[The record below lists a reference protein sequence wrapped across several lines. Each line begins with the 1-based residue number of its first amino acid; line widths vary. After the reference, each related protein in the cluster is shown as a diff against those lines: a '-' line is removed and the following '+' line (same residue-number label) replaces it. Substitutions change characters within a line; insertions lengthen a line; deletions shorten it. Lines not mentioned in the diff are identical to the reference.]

1 MTWVTLGIGS
11 NVDARDNLA
20 SCLDMLLLI
29 FHDMALS
36 SVFESEAIG
45 YEGDNYLNMVVSFD
59 TDLKLPEIM
68 AIIKEV
74 ERKHGRNPKQARYAS
89 TSLDIDLLTYGQKQG
104 NSHGISLPR
113 GEITTN
119 AFVLWPLSQVAPR
132 HKHPL
137 EKKTYKQLW
146 AEYPKDSQKLW
157 PVEFKWHSR
166 VISTAQ
172 RNKQ

>member
-11 NVDARDNLA
+11 NINARDNLA
-20 SCLDMLLLI
+20 SCLDMLLLT

-45 YEGDNYLNMVVSFD
+45 YDGDNYLNMVVGFETDASLPSIID
-59 TDLKLPEIM
+59 T
-68 AIIKEV
+68 IKEV
-74 ERKHGRNPKQARYAS
+74 ERKHGRQPKQERFAS
-89 TSLDIDLLTYGQKQG
+89 TTLDIDLLTYGQKQG
-104 NSHGISLPR
+104 NTHGLTLPR

-132 HKHPL
+132 HKHPV
-137 EKKTYKQLW
+137 EQKTFKQLW

-157 PVEFKWHSR
+157 PVDFDWHGR
-166 VISTAQ
+166 KISSAY
-172 RNKQ
+172 